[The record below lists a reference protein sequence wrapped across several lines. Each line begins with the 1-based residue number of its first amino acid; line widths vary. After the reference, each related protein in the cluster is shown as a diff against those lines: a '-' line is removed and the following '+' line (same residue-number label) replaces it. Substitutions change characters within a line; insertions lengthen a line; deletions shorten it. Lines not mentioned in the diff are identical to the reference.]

1 MSLIQKVIIWC
12 ISFPISLFVISVL
25 SALEYISLVFSMPLD
40 IWNIISG
47 EVDEKEDS

>member
-25 SALEYISLVFSMPLD
+25 AVFEYISLVFSMPLD
-40 IWNIISG
+40 IWNIING
-47 EVDEKEDS
+47 DFDEKEDA